1 VKSIWIVCLLTCIA
15 LLTSCGK
22 DAYYSKSY
30 QFENESWSQK
40 VKPKFVVDFQD
51 TTKLYDFII
60 ALRTSTD
67 YKFNN
72 LWIFLNSKPPSGAAS
87 REPYEIKTTYPDGS
101 WIGKKSGSIVEHQ
114 LIFKRRKPPYKGK
127 YVFEIEQ
134 GISQKVIDEVLDI
147 SFIVEETK

>member
-1 VKSIWIVCLLTCIA
+1 VKSISILSWLTSLILLS
-15 LLTSCGK
+15 SCGK
-22 DAYYSKSY
+22 DAHYSKSY
-30 QFENESWSQK
+30 QFENESWTQK
-40 VKPKFVVDFQD
+40 VKPKFVVEFQD
-51 TTKLYDFII
+51 TTKLYDFRI
-60 ALRTSTD
+60 ALRTTTD

-72 LWIFLNSKPPSGAAS
+72 LWIFLNSKPPSGATS

-114 LIFKRRKPPYKGK
+114 LIFKRRRPPYKGK

-147 SFIVEETK
+147 SFVVEETK